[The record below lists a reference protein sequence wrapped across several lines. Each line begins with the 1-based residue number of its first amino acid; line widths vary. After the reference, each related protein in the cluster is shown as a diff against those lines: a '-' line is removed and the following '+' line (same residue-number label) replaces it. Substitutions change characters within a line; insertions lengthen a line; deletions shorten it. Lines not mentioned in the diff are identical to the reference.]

1 MNKDIS
7 INLKSNSYTA
17 IISTLIISTLILIFI
32 IALSISKGLVL
43 FNGNDLTTRE
53 VFSFFVLSAIGIIIP
68 SVLIVAVG
76 KTLIFKDSCLIDFEA
91 NKLFIREINTIN
103 KTSDNKLDLNIKDLN
118 EFIYIRVHEDE
129 DGIVNSYHIY
139 ISAPG
144 RKPLKVYTFQKFH
157 FVVKF
162 IACIKNLT
170 SLKCI
175 DWTDQSF
182 EKESDFLEF
191 YLNKRS

>member
-1 MNKDIS
+1 MEKDIS

-32 IALSISKGLVL
+32 ITLSISKGLVL
-43 FNGNDLTTRE
+43 FNGNDLMTRE
-53 VFSFFVLSAIGIIIP
+53 VFSFFVLSAIGIILP
-68 SVLIVAVG
+68 SVLIVTVG

-91 NKLFIREINTIN
+91 NKLFIRETNTMN
-103 KTSDNKLDLNIKDLN
+103 KTSDNKLVLNIKDLN

-157 FVVKF
+157 FVVRF
-162 IACIKNLT
+162 IAQITDK
-170 SLKCI
+170 SPLKCI
-175 DWTDQSF
+175 DWTDLEF
-182 EKESDFLEF
+182 EKENDFIE
-191 YLNKRS
+191 YYMNK